1 MRNRGRWLYLK
12 VGAQG
17 FPDGPSPVP
26 KRLVSL
32 SDSGWGSGGHSLLR
46 VISGEALVEDVDF
59 RAQLHS
65 YYGSLFKELWGH
77 TWLTL
82 PFWPQFSHL

>member
-26 KRLVSL
+26 KHLVSL
-32 SDSGWGSGGHSLLR
+32 SDSGWGSGEHNLLR

-65 YYGSLFKELWGH
+65 YYGSLFKEL
-77 TWLTL
+77 
-82 PFWPQFSHL
+82 